1 MENIDRMKN
10 TFIALLLIVVGVS
23 PAFAQDIIKKINGE
37 EIKAKVLEVSKKEV
51 KYTLYEEPDG
61 VTYVVDK
68 CDVLMIRYKSGRNE
82 IFDQELIDN
91 LYSSSREPIE
101 GLMPNMKYKELK
113 TIYNYRG
120 YTRTLGDKYSP
131 AWTGV
136 ASAFV
141 PGLGECI
148 NGEWG
153 RGLGK
158 FFGNVALLVTASV
171 CEQRSDIDPSPAW
184 QIELGVS
191 VACYAASLGIEIW
204 SIVDAIRIAKVKN
217 MYEQDL
223 RKLYSFDIDL
233 YPSLYYIDTAQ
244 GIQPAAGFTLALKF

>member
-1 MENIDRMKN
+1 MRKEYR
-10 TFIALLLIVVGVS
+10 
-23 PAFAQDIIKKINGE
+23 AFRRS
-37 EIKAKVLEVSKKEV
+37 LS
-51 KYTLYEEPDG
+51 
-61 VTYVVDK
+61 
-68 CDVLMIRYKSGRNE
+68 
-82 IFDQELIDN
+82 
-91 LYSSSREPIE
+91 
-101 GLMPNMKYKELK
+101 
-113 TIYNYRG
+113 
-120 YTRTLGDKYSP
+120 
-131 AWTGV
+131 
-136 ASAFV
+136 
-141 PGLGECI
+141 
-148 NGEWG
+148 WG
-153 RGLGK
+153 RT
-158 FFGNVALLVTASV
+158 LLVTASV